1 MTSISIPADPAD
13 AAEPAEPTG
22 VPRKRKPSLL
32 RRIFSNGAVRTG
44 SALLCL
50 MVFIAVAAPWLYTI
64 DPNAMD
70 PASAH
75 LSPGTRA
82 EFVTLAGDAFERV
95 FPMGTD
101 SMGRDIWSRTA
112 YGARVSLSVGVT
124 VALGSIAMGLLVGMV
139 AGYFRRLDGIIMRVM
154 DGMMAIPGILFAIVL
169 VAVWRPSLWTVI
181 LAIVVPETP
190 RVARLVRSVVLSVRE
205 EPYVEAAIALDTPTW
220 RLMVRH
226 ILPNTIAPL
235 IVQGTFVCAAA
246 MLVEAVM
253 SFLGIGLPTDVP
265 TWGNIMAE
273 GRAHFSSHPSTVLL
287 PGAFLAVTVLA
298 VNMLGD
304 GLRDALDP
312 KFNPRGA

>member
-1 MTSISIPADPAD
+1 MTSISIPMDTT
-13 AAEPAEPTG
+13 AA
-22 VPRKRKPSLL
+22 PRHRKPSLL
-32 RRIFSNGAVRTG
+32 RRVFANGAVRWG
-44 SALLCL
+44 SVLLCF
-50 MVFIAVAAPWLYTI
+50 MVVLAVAAPWLYTI

-70 PASAH
+70 PASSH
-75 LSPGTRA
+75 LSPGAHA
-82 EFVTLAGDAFERV
+82 EFTTLAGDSFERF

-112 YGARVSLSVGVT
+112 YGARISLSVGVA
-124 VALGSIAMGLLVGMV
+124 VALGSIALGMLVGMV
-139 AGYFRRLDGIIMRVM
+139 AGYFRRFDGTIMRVM

-205 EPYVEAAIALDTPTW
+205 EPYVEAAVALDTPAW
-220 RLMVRH
+220 KLMLRH
-226 ILPNTIAPL
+226 ILPNTVAPL

-246 MLVEAVM
+246 MLAEAVM
-253 SFLGIGLPTDVP
+253 SFLGIGLPSDVP
-265 TWGNIMAE
+265 TWGNIMSE
-273 GRAHFSSHPSTVLL
+273 GRAYFTSHPSTVLL
-287 PGAFLAVTVLA
+287 PGAFLALTVLA

-312 KFNPRGA
+312 KFNKRGS

>member
-1 MTSISIPADPAD
+1 MTSISIPAETTAT
-13 AAEPAEPTG
+13 AA
-22 VPRKRKPSLL
+22 PRRRKPSLL
-32 RRIFSNGAVRTG
+32 RRAFSNGAVRTG
-44 SALLCL
+44 SAILCL
-50 MVFIAVAAPWLYTI
+50 MVVLAVAAPWLYTI

-70 PASAH
+70 PASSH
-75 LSPGTRA
+75 LSPGAHA
-82 EFVTLAGDAFERV
+82 EFMTLAGDSFERF

-112 YGARVSLSVGVT
+112 YGARISLSVGVA
-124 VALGSIAMGLLVGMV
+124 VALGSIALGMLVGMT
-139 AGYFRRLDGIIMRVM
+139 AGYFRRLDGVIMRVM

-169 VAVWRPSLWTVI
+169 VAVWRPSLLTVI

-220 RLMVRH
+220 KLMLRH
-226 ILPNTIAPL
+226 ILPNTVAPL

-246 MLVEAVM
+246 MLTEAVM
-253 SFLGIGLPTDVP
+253 SFLGIGLPSDVP
-265 TWGNIMAE
+265 TWGNIMSE
-273 GRAHFSSHPSTVLL
+273 GRAYFTSHPSTVLL
-287 PGAFLAVTVLA
+287 PGAFLALTVLA

-312 KFNPRGA
+312 KFNKRGS